1 MLHLRFRIG
10 GESYAL
16 PASRI
21 AEVIP
26 LVGVRPL
33 PRTLPGVAGVMDYHG
48 RMVPV
53 IDLSELLIG
62 RPAARRLSTRVVVA
76 HYCDGVQSA
85 QLLALIV
92 EKATQAER
100 HEAGNFAPTGVA
112 CPQAPYLGGVTAHA
126 AGMVQFVEVSRL
138 LPESL
143 RTLLFRQAA
152 QV

>member
-10 GESYAL
+10 AENYAL

-21 AEVIP
+21 AQVLP

-33 PRTLPGVAGVMDYHG
+33 PRALPGVAGVVDYHG
-48 RMVPV
+48 RLVPV
-53 IDLSELLIG
+53 IDLSELLTG
-62 RPAARRLSTRVVVA
+62 RPAARRLSTRIVVA
-76 HYCDGVQSA
+76 HYGDGVETA
-85 QLLALIV
+85 QLLGLIV
-92 EKATQAER
+92 ERATRAER
-100 HEAGNFAPTGVA
+100 HAAADFAHTGVA
-112 CPQAPYLGGVTAHA
+112 SPQAPYLGGVTAHA
-126 AGMVQFVEVSRL
+126 AGMVQLIEVSRL